1 MMLLLP
7 LLVAEVLQLFS
18 VGHTCGTWPP
28 LTCANA
34 LVVKLP
40 TRRMKFTKRHTR
52 THIFA
57 RPSCASTLIK
67 EVLEVAPPSPGT
79 GHYLRTPWWG
89 SSDKDMA
96 RVRVRMLSLG
106 TCTDKPTTKQ
116 RREARHD
123 VTWHLAVFLAFSVRV
138 VASGD
143 RYGDLSQ
150 RWTCGEALPLPWL
163 RPARGCPEGCG
174 DNRPGVSPRQGSA
187 VRACDAKEEQ
197 DPCQVD
203 RS

>member
-1 MMLLLP
+1 MVAVPPAAATGLDYAFMMMLLP
-7 LLVAEVLQLFS
+7 LLMAGVLLLFS
-18 VGHTCGTWPP
+18 RRSY
-28 LTCANA
+28 LR
-34 LVVKLP
+34 VVA
-40 TRRMKFTKRHTR
+40 T
-52 THIFA
+52 A
-57 RPSCASTLIK
+57 RPSCEAHIIK
-67 EVLEVAPPSPGT
+67 EVLELHRPHREHGT
-79 GHYLRTPWWG
+79 IYAHRWCG

-96 RVRVRMLSLG
+96 RVRVRIRSLG

-143 RYGDLSQ
+143 RYGGLSQ
-150 RWTCGEALPLPWL
+150 RWTGGEALPVPWL
-163 RPARGCPEGCG
+163 RPARGCLDGCG
-174 DNRPGVSPRQGSA
+174 DNRPGVSLRQGSA
-187 VRACDAKEEQ
+187 VSACNAKEEQ